1 VGIEQSSKPS
11 PQPSPDQVGTRIYDA
26 LVEFGTDREL
36 LRPDATLEELDI
48 DSLDLFELG
57 QILNHE
63 FGIEVDPQDF
73 EEVTT
78 VGQAQE
84 AMLAYLK

>member
-1 VGIEQSSKPS
+1 MEPIATPS
-11 PQPSPDQVGTRIYDA
+11 QDQVSERIQGA
-26 LVEFGTDREL
+26 LVEFGADPDK
-36 LRPDATLEELDI
+36 LRPEATLEELDI

-73 EEVTT
+73 EDVTT
-78 VGQAQE
+78 LGEAHT
-84 AMLAYLK
+84 AMLSRVK

>member
-1 VGIEQSSKPS
+1 MEQSSQPS
-11 PQPSPDQVGTRIYDA
+11 PQPSPDRVGTRIYDA
-26 LVEFGTDREL
+26 LVDFGTDPEL
-36 LRPDATLEELDI
+36 LRHDATLEELDI

-73 EEVTT
+73 EGVTT

-84 AMLAYLK
+84 AMLGYLK

>member
-1 VGIEQSSKPS
+1 MEPIATPSREQISE
-11 PQPSPDQVGTRIYDA
+11 RIHGA
-26 LVEFGTDREL
+26 LVEFGADPET
-36 LRPDATLEELDI
+36 LRPEATLEELDI

-73 EEVTT
+73 EDVTT
-78 VGQAQE
+78 LGQAQE
-84 AMLAYLK
+84 AMLSNIK